1 MLLKVSLKVHRDAKS
16 CPLKH
21 EYMSALSSAPSE
33 VQGSADG
40 AIINTFEGVLDRNIE
55 DGPKNTPKMH
65 LKCAFQDLN
74 KGVQG
79 GTFMVTLK
87 KTLELLLSYTY
98 SCTCQCKRMHK
109 MI

>member
-1 MLLKVSLKVHRDAKS
+1 MLLKVSLKMHRDAKS

-21 EYMSALSSAPSE
+21 EYKSALSSAPSE

-40 AIINTFEGVLDRNIE
+40 AIINTFD
-55 DGPKNTPKMH
+55 TPKMH

-74 KGVQG
+74 KDVQE
-79 GTFMVTLK
+79 GTFMVALK
-87 KTLELLLSYTY
+87 IALELLLSYTY